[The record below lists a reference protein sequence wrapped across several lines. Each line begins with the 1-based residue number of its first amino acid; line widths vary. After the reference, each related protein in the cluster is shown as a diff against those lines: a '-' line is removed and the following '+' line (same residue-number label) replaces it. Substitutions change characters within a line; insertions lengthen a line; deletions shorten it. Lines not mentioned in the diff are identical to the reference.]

1 MKEGNCKFKRGK
13 LQNETECIINGI
25 CKKENSDCPQYS
37 EFNTTE
43 CPHCKFI
50 NRVFCGDHPI
60 DSNRNY
66 WQMTEV
72 FVYLHDG
79 KDSCNWSK

>member
-43 CPHCKFI
+43 CPHCKFMLTLGEI
-50 NRVFCGDHPI
+50 QTNREHWLI
-60 DSNRNY
+60 
-66 WQMTEV
+66 TEM
-72 FVYLHDG
+72 FVYLHNG
-79 KDSCNWSK
+79 KCYCDWGK